1 MSDRTIGD
9 VFLWTSLWNNSG
21 LARAV
26 ACRGQTYP
34 VTQDN
39 FDFATVASRHP
50 GGSKSEDGKTFTMPD
65 LLSSAPSGLVPY
77 MISTGPFPDWG
88 DYPSPIV
95 FDDYSVTD
103 SPYIGE
109 VDYTPDAYP
118 DSGWAVCDG
127 SLLPISQN
135 ATLYSVI
142 GTGFGGD
149 GKKTFGLPNLIVAS
163 TTPSGSLPV
172 IATTGDYPQ
181 RG

>member
-1 MSDRTIGD
+1 MSDHTVGD
-9 VFLWTSLWNNSG
+9 VFLWTSRWNNSG
-21 LARAV
+21 LTTAV
-26 ACRGQTYP
+26 ACRGQTYR

-39 FDFATVASRHP
+39 SDFAGVASRHP
-50 GGSKSEDGKTFTMPD
+50 GGSMSEDGTTFTMPD

-77 MISTGPFPDWG
+77 MISTGAW
-88 DYPSPIV
+88 PSSIV

-118 DSGWAVCDG
+118 ASGWAVCDG
-127 SLLPISQN
+127 SLLSISQN
-135 ATLYSVI
+135 TALYSVI
-142 GTGFGGD
+142 SNSFGGN
-149 GKKTFGLPNLIVAS
+149 GQTTFALPNLIGAG

-172 IATTGDYPQ
+172 IATAGYYPQ

>member
-9 VFLWTSLWNNSG
+9 VFLWTSRWNNSG
-21 LARAV
+21 LTTAV

-34 VTQDN
+34 VTRDN
-39 FDFATVASRHP
+39 DALSVVASRHP
-50 GGSKSEDGKTFTMPD
+50 GGSMSEDGTTFTMPD

-77 MISTGPFPDWG
+77 MISTGAF
-88 DYPSPIV
+88 PSPIV
-95 FDDYSVTD
+95 FDDYAVTD
-103 SPYIGE
+103 SPYVGE

-135 ATLYSVI
+135 TTLFSVI
-142 GTGFGGD
+142 SIDFGGD
-149 GKKTFGLPNLIVAS
+149 GKKTFAPPNLIGAG

-172 IATTGDYPQ
+172 IATTGNYPQ